1 MNINLTKIFH
11 HPVSYSV
18 MYRDTVCHR
27 WKFNLPCFEFITG
40 RYDYQRKFEY
50 AKASDVTFTEL
61 LGTYVTILTIF
72 LFL

>member
-27 WKFNLPCFEFITG
+27 WKFNQSRFEFITG
-40 RYDYQRKFEY
+40 RYGYRRKFEY
-50 AKASDVTFTEL
+50 ANV
-61 LGTYVTILTIF
+61 V
-72 LFL
+72 